1 MQQTTPQ
8 AYLILQSDHR
18 WTEVIRLANSQSVI
32 IGRASDS
39 GIVVKE
45 EGVSRQHAKVSP
57 QSGGWQVEDLGSR
70 NGTLVS
76 GKRIEEPQ
84 LLSEGDRLQVGSCLL
99 LFTYSLQGTT
109 TPPLPGSGQSQQA
122 TADLGNPTIVD
133 RRSNSR
139 WSNPA
144 ITPSEDLSSQVGV
157 ELTPPANQMG
167 AWSFFYRLIFDLVG
181 CQTRDQAAK
190 VALESVLG
198 QLKVGSGGVVAI
210 QSGAAEAMSVLATHQ
225 PAGGSYRRLSDF
237 LIESILTDK
246 QALLARNVMGDSKLS
261 FSSQSAQRETVSVI
275 CAPVFADVNERKE
288 VVAILHIY
296 TAGDQRMLTEGDL
309 ELVIGVADNLSIA
322 LAQQTQRDSLAE
334 SLESSRRE
342 VDELRRQLGIESEMV
357 GSSEGLEKVKQAIAR
372 AAPTPA
378 TVLVRGESGVG
389 KELVARA
396 IHVASPRSSGPLVCL
411 NCAALAPTLLES
423 ELFGHEKGA
432 FTGATERKTGKFEAA
447 NGGTLFLDE
456 IGEMPLD
463 LQAKFLR
470 ALEGQPFERLGGHKP
485 IKTDVRVIAA
495 TNRDLEGAVNEKE
508 FRSDLYFRLRVVE
521 IEVPPLR
528 ARQSDLPALVQH
540 FIQQLALHA
549 GGRKIEG
556 IAPEALEAL
565 SKHDWP
571 GNIRELRNVME
582 RAIVLGSGSTI
593 GVDDL
598 SLSTIGLSAQA
609 QSSEGPSAEPAEFQ
623 PISLARLERQHIF
636 ATLEHVENNKTQASR
651 LLGIERSTLDRKL
664 KRFAVDDSK

>member
-18 WTEVIRLANSQSVI
+18 WTEVIRLNSPQSVV

-45 EGVSRQHAKVSP
+45 EGVSRQHARVSP

-76 GKRIEEPQ
+76 GDRIEEAQ
-84 LLSEGDRLQVGSCLL
+84 LLSEGDRLQVGSCVL

-139 WSNPA
+139 WSNPDIDPPA
-144 ITPSEDLSSQVGV
+144 
-157 ELTPPANQMG
+157 ELTSPAGRDAVPGGHVG
-167 AWSFFYRLIFDLVG
+167 AWGFFYKLIYELVA
-181 CQTRDQAAK
+181 CQTREEAAK
-190 VALESVLG
+190 VALSGVLG
-198 QLKVGSGGVVAI
+198 QLRVGSGGVVAI
-210 QSGAAEAMSVLATHQ
+210 QRDGQNAMTVLATHQ

-237 LIESILTDK
+237 LIESILKDR

-275 CAPVFADVNERKE
+275 CAPVFADINTRSDVD
-288 VVAILHIY
+288 AILHIY
-296 TAGDQRMLTEGDL
+296 TAGDQRMLTEADL
-309 ELVIGVADNLSIA
+309 ELVMGVADNLSIA

-342 VDELRRQLGIESEMV
+342 VNELRRQLGIESEMV
-357 GSSEGLEKVKQAIAR
+357 GNSAGLEQVKESIAR

-396 IHVASPRSSGPLVCL
+396 IHVASSRCAGPLVCL

-432 FTGATERKTGKFEAA
+432 FTGATERKLGKFEAA

-495 TNRDLEGAVNEKE
+495 TNRDLEGAVNKKE

-528 ARQSDLPALVQH
+528 KRLDDLPALVQH
-540 FIQQLALHA
+540 FIQQLSLHA
-549 GGRKIEG
+549 GGRKIDG
-556 IAPEALEAL
+556 IAPAALEAL
-565 SKHDWP
+565 SRHNWP

-582 RAIVLGSGSTI
+582 RAIVLGAGSTI
-593 GVDDL
+593 GVEDL
-598 SLSTIGLSAQA
+598 SLSTIGLSTKSIDAA
-609 QSSEGPSAEPAEFQ
+609 HASATAEFQ
-623 PISLARLERQHIF
+623 PVSLALLERDHIF
-636 ATLEHVENNKTQASR
+636 ATLEHVDNNKTKASR

-664 KRFAVDDSK
+664 KRFAVDDVK